1 MSEEWER
8 SLSDRSAE
16 WSFEAVAAD
25 FPIQVRFEYDRD
37 REKARFAAVQNY
49 LERLRSAAPVALR
62 ERRDGIDYGIRA
74 FADARDADAF
84 MERFGGELVIR
95 ELQPVN

>member
-1 MSEEWER
+1 VSER
-8 SLSDRSAE
+8 SGE
-16 WSFEAVAAD
+16 WSFDTLASR
-25 FPIQVRFEYDRD
+25 FPVHVRFEYDRD
-37 REKARFAAVQNY
+37 REKSRFAAVQNY

-95 ELQPVN
+95 ELQPAN

>member
-1 MSEEWER
+1 MSERSGEWPFDTLASR
-8 SLSDRSAE
+8 
-16 WSFEAVAAD
+16 
-25 FPIQVRFEYDRD
+25 FPVHVRFESDRD
-37 REKARFAAVQNY
+37 REKSRFAAVQNY

-62 ERRDGIDYGIRA
+62 ERRDGFDYVIRA